1 MPYNFEA
8 TFTQPILA
16 KLDNGLIKGPKDWA
30 NAITKAYITTIKAG
44 LPQGVAPTLPAPGLL
59 GAPYAIGAAGFN
71 TADSKEKVMFT
82 LINAYFTAKE
92 LSLNKASIDGLIQT
106 IKQLIA
112 KIKAKQAQIKN
123 IVEQVNLIKEELKQL
138 PPLLIEIKD
147 AIKDVIQEQ
156 TFNVKNIENVFTD
169 AKLELGPEQFK
180 ITFAKELRLIDV
192 IKNFNATDV
201 AGVKEIVLILSEY
214 GERTVDSLADV
225 KNKPLKDYIQSKLVG
240 IAKEFVTLANGI
252 LDPQMFVDYLSQLA
266 PVRPKIKTVYDKVQ
280 QFLNLKI
287 LLNPALKKLEIKKQ
301 IILKDIQVNL
311 QNKLIKIREKMQNR
325 IIEHNSKRKEGKAE
339 LIYKK
344 AKKKIDAFRKT
355 NEQKIKKLQKDI
367 KLYKQAY
374 SSIKIIIG
382 KSTSL
387 STKIPE
393 QFEQIKNQILTQ
405 VKDVQNTVVDFQQLF
420 NEQEETNK
428 ATEYMNFIGLSQFAN
443 LAALLIIQTKCSF
456 QVFKNLFEL
465 PNPNLTQYVVDI
477 VLIKNEV
484 NKLIKTIESIKKA
497 KAAAKTTPQDKADTN
512 IQTTSPSIL
521 SKKPSSLKD
530 LIKKIK
536 EYLNPKIQKLQAWL
550 LKKIKQTTNYIKTK
564 AEKFRVDFEI
574 FALTLLPL
582 KSGVEDVK
590 NKKLVAEAKK
600 KKLEEKK
607 LQVEKFAKKTSFIY
621 NMTIGSK
628 DLLLNIDKGVY
639 KLSENET
646 NIDKI
651 INNYF
656 NYQKMDKEPAVQAS
670 LDGDKKKL
678 KQEFDSLKLIEVLIY
693 GLLETTKEMKESNFA
708 NDLKNILASLKEN
721 TPGIQTLQLIQNI
734 INNPPKTP
742 IDVRDLA
749 NSLGGSV
756 LQDISAT
763 NTLLNLERKYL
774 QKSRQIIKTMCNV
787 KQLKN
792 EKVLSKL
799 NYIKNQLDKN
809 QSFLLIAFDYLKKQL
824 TIFAQFIIKKVTAVA
839 KKILDKL
846 KSKKEKK
853 QKQIEK
859 DLKKIIENKIN
870 PDAIVMSVMF
880 GLAARA
886 FWTGATWV
894 GPTASTHIV
903 LNIGLFKMIKA
914 KTEDGASGMIKE
926 IANSF
931 EKQLQGMFGI
941 ITPPPNTAI
950 IPIPFNGYK

>member
-16 KLDNGLIKGPKDWA
+16 KLDNGLIKGPEDWA

-44 LPQGVAPTLPAPGLL
+44 LPQGVPPVLPAPGLNPL
-59 GAPYAIGAAGFN
+59 APPPFTIGASGFS
-71 TADSKEKVMFT
+71 TADSREKVMYT
-82 LINAYFTAKE
+82 LVNAYFTAKE

-112 KIKAKQAQIKN
+112 KIKAKQQQIKS

-138 PPLLIEIKD
+138 PPLFEEIKI

-156 TFNVKNIENVFTD
+156 TFNVKNIQNVFAD
-169 AKLELGPEQFK
+169 VKLELGPEEFERV
-180 ITFAKELRLIDV
+180 FAKELRLINA
-192 IKNFNATDV
+192 IKNFNATDI
-201 AGVKEIVLILSEY
+201 AGIKEIVLILSEY
-214 GERTVDSLADV
+214 GERTVDSLADI

-240 IAKEFVTLANGI
+240 IAKEFITLANG
-252 LDPQMFVDYLSQLA
+252 LFDPQMFVDYLRQLA
-266 PVRPKIKTVYDKVQ
+266 PVRPKIKAVYDKVQ
-280 QFLNLKI
+280 QLLNLKT

-301 IILKDIQVNL
+301 IVIKDIQVNL
-311 QNKLIKIREKMQNR
+311 QNKLIKLREKMQNR
-325 IIEHNSKRKEGKAE
+325 IVEHNSKRKEGKAE

-374 SSIKIIIG
+374 TSINAIIG

-387 STKIPE
+387 IDNIPK
-393 QFEQIKNQILTQ
+393 QFKQIKEQILEQ
-405 VKDVQNTVVDFQQLF
+405 VKNVQDVGVGFQETF
-420 NEQEETNK
+420 NEKEETNK
-428 ATEYMNFIGLSQFAN
+428 ATEYMNFVGLEQFADQ
-443 LAALLIIQTKCSF
+443 AVLLIIQTKCSF
-456 QVFKNLFEL
+456 QIFKNLFES
-465 PNPNLTQYVVDI
+465 PTPNLTQYVAEII
-477 VLIKNEV
+477 VIKNEV

-497 KAAAKTTPQDKADTN
+497 NAATKTTPQDRADTN
-512 IQTTSPSIL
+512 LPAI
-521 SKKPSSLKD
+521 KPNSLKN

-536 EYLNPKIQKLQAWL
+536 DYLNPKIQKLKAWL

-564 AEKFRVDFEI
+564 AEKFIVDLEI

-607 LQVEKFAKKTSFIY
+607 LQIEKFVKQTSFIY
-621 NMTIGSK
+621 KMAVGSK

-646 NIDKI
+646 HIDKI
-651 INNYF
+651 VNNYY
-656 NYQKMDKEPAVQAS
+656 NYQKIDKEPAIQAS
-670 LDGDKKKL
+670 LDMDKKKL
-678 KQEFDSLKLIEVLIY
+678 KQEFDALKLIEVLIY
-693 GLLETTKEMKESNFA
+693 GLIETIKEMKNSDFEK
-708 NDLKNILASLKEN
+708 DLKIRLAALKEN
-721 TPGIQTLQLIQNI
+721 TPGIQTLRLIQNI
-734 INNPPKTP
+734 IENPPKTP
-742 IDVRDLA
+742 TEVRDLA
-749 NSLGGSV
+749 NSLGGTV
-756 LQDISAT
+756 LQDISVT

-774 QKSRQIIKTMCNV
+774 QKSRQIIKTMCDV

-792 EKVLSKL
+792 EKILSKL

-809 QSFLLIAFDYLKKQL
+809 QSFLLIAFAYLKKQL
-824 TIFAQFIIKKVTAVA
+824 TMFAQFIAKKVRAAA

-846 KSKKEKK
+846 NSKKEKK

-859 DLKKIIENKIN
+859 DLKKMVENKIN
-870 PDAIVMSVMF
+870 PDAIAMSVMF

-886 FWTGATWV
+886 YWTGATWV
-894 GPTASTHIV
+894 GPTGSTHLT
-903 LNIGLFKMIKA
+903 LNIGLFKIIKA

-926 IANSF
+926 VANSF
-931 EKQLQGMFGI
+931 EKQLQSMFGF
-941 ITPPPNTAI
+941 ITPPLNTAI
-950 IPIPFNGYK
+950 IPISFNGYK